1 MCQKDT
7 LNGHAELQQQF
18 LEDIDRSLYD
28 NRQSLEET
36 QQPPEKTGET
46 SSNIVVSPASPVHSG
61 MNHPSSS
68 MPNEL
73 PDSTRVETEGD
84 VISNN
89 HIDSSSTPVVA
100 AANGDT
106 GDGIDT
112 LAVTAERSS
121 LPDTS
126 FSDILPGSDSRSSP
140 EVSAGSVDN
149 VRTDD
154 AGVESGDV
162 TSPIVTSDI
171 DPLSASSDLLGGSDA
186 TDTIASSSNLD
197 KGLSEQ
203 EETGEDRLNG
213 NVGGDSSS
221 RGSPPGIRINENIK
235 LLAVTNHV
243 LDGRADLNKGLD
255 LAGQQLMASAI
266 DDSLPTNDAA
276 GMVLLNSDNH

>member
-1 MCQKDT
+1 
-7 LNGHAELQQQF
+7 
-18 LEDIDRSLYD
+18 
-28 NRQSLEET
+28 
-36 QQPPEKTGET
+36 
-46 SSNIVVSPASPVHSG
+46 
-61 MNHPSSS
+61 

-73 PDSTRVETEGD
+73 PDSTRMETEGD

-197 KGLSEQ
+197 KVASPPSDSDPLEVMSASAELKQNPSTFREHQSGLSSSASEEDPLRAEQNVISPTSSSSQGLSEQ

-213 NVGGDSSS
+213 NVGGDSFS

-266 DDSLPTNDAA
+266 DDSLPTTDAA